1 VARRVRAC
9 ASGADTAR
17 CCAAQT
23 HLLADGTN
31 QREPGM
37 PTPGMSPA
45 ERLQAERARR
55 VCDMCVLLC
64 AERSLACSHVAASH
78 AHAPHRRLPHLPG
91 LRGYHPIWSLNK
103 EMRRAGVCCF
113 LRPGL
118 VLVSRRFSLD
128 PRDPPMAHHPEGR
141 VILLEFRTVRVLFT
155 YVPNNGKD
163 GACVRGCMR
172 CSLAR

>member
-1 VARRVRAC
+1 
-9 ASGADTAR
+9 
-17 CCAAQT
+17 
-23 HLLADGTN
+23 
-31 QREPGM
+31 M

-64 AERSLACSHVAASH
+64 AERSLACSY
-78 AHAPHRRLPHLPG
+78 AHALRRRLPNLPG
-91 LRGYHPIWSLNK
+91 LRGYNPMWSLSSVK
-103 EMRRAGVCCF
+103 RAAGVCCF

-163 GACVRGCMR
+163 GACVRAHACSR
-172 CSLAR
+172 SLAR